1 MSDGIMVS
9 ILKMYSTRDCVIRQA
24 VSEETPQRRNVNAR
38 MQKEKEKPRD
48 RLELVKYIRYY
59 FLQDADLV

>member
-1 MSDGIMVS
+1 
-9 ILKMYSTRDCVIRQA
+9 
-24 VSEETPQRRNVNAR
+24 

-48 RLELVKYIRYY
+48 RLELVKCIEYY

>member
-1 MSDGIMVS
+1 M
-9 ILKMYSTRDCVIRQA
+9 LMYSTRDYVIRQA

-48 RLELVKYIRYY
+48 HLELVKYIGYY

>member
-1 MSDGIMVS
+1 
-9 ILKMYSTRDCVIRQA
+9 
-24 VSEETPQRRNVNAR
+24 

-48 RLELVKYIRYY
+48 GLELAKYIEHY